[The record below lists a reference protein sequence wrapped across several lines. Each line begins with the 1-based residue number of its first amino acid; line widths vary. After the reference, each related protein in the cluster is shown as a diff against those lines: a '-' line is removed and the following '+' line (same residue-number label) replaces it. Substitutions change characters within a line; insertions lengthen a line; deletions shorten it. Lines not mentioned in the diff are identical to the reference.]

1 MKKRLLCGAL
11 AAMMA
16 MTAFTGCGGKAEGK
30 KDELVIGGM
39 GPLTGETAIYG
50 TAVKNGAQLA
60 VNEINEAGGVNGMK
74 LKLVFQD
81 DENDA
86 EKAGNAYN
94 TIKDKGAKLIVGAT
108 TSGCTVVAADKAKE
122 DNMFLITPSGS
133 SVDCVKHDNAFRVCF
148 NDPNQGTAS
157 AQYISDNELGK
168 KVAVI
173 YDSSDVYSSGIYE
186 KFVAEAKNLQ
196 LEVVTEQAFT
206 KDTNQDFS
214 VQIQK
219 VQESGADLLFL
230 PIYYEQAAKILS
242 QADKAGLDVT
252 YFGCDG
258 LDGIIKQLDKDV
270 ALAEGVILLTPFA
283 ADSKDEAS
291 QKFVAAYKSAYND
304 EIPNQF
310 AADAYDAVYIVK
322 AALEESAV
330 NDGTIAISDLC
341 EKLKTAMTEIKVDGV
356 TGEMTWTADGEPS
369 KEPKAMIIKDGAY
382 AALD

>member
-16 MTAFTGCGGKAEGK
+16 MTAFTGCSGKTEGK
-30 KDELVIGGM
+30 KDELIIGGM

-60 VNEINEAGGVNGMK
+60 VDEINKAGGVNGMK

-157 AQYISDNELGK
+157 AQYISENELGK

-242 QADKAGLDVT
+242 QADKAGLEVT

-304 EIPNQF
+304 ETPNQF
-310 AADAYDAVYIVK
+310 AADAYDAVYIIK

-330 NDGTIAISDLC
+330 NDGTIAVSDLC

>member
-16 MTAFTGCGGKAEGK
+16 MTAFTGCGGKTEGK
-30 KDELVIGGM
+30 KDELIIGGM

-60 VNEINEAGGVNGMK
+60 VDEINKAGGVNGMK

-157 AQYISDNELGK
+157 AQYISENELGK

-219 VQESGADLLFL
+219 VQESGADSLFL